1 MRHRQERQRTRGR
14 ILTCCRSR
22 PEQLP
27 LSHRLRK
34 LWSERGDFSRFKVST
49 LSDPSK
55 AQEKEEQRDGESAWD
70 LGANLQ
76 GLLDT
81 EGPNGIGEEGGSA
94 ARIEGRP
101 SEQDGSNDVMS
112 IQEML
117 QLRSRMLEKL
127 GAAQSAL
134 YFSHALVSLLINSTK
149 ADQGSASN
157 PSAARAGSPTSTS
170 AGMARGDTAASTSA
184 MQRNATAMNVMGS
197 AANLEAELGIEP
209 HVFGAS
215 RLETER
221 RKVDPRDNPDEVE
234 DEEEPNDDDDED
246 EEDLEKEV
254 KRKKQSDKKMSEA
267 EREERVRD
275 LVDCYEGKRQ
285 GLSQATDILR
295 RGARALRGNEERNK
309 REEMRWQLLLQAKRT
324 GWGLTPDKPVR
335 GASSNKR
342 ELLEDGNRKRDE
354 PSRDAWIGYAVP
366 ESDAAYRRRA
376 LAYFSHETTTAV
388 ASPVEALAFASRSR
402 KTLLVRLVVG
412 DEEWTSGRRGEA
424 KEEDAD
430 NSIERQLRCAQHEL
444 ADKEL
449 FDGIVAECRAMA
461 SSSLFEATIDDEDGV
476 SIALTGAIIFIE
488 LRQDDK
494 DTLAEEKHTDKING
508 QPHPSALADAVAA
521 ILRLGL
527 VRHHRARAGVK
538 GEPASAARKG
548 WQDGVQMPL
557 LLPILGLIH
566 FASFVSRLQA
576 TLDGVKRAD
585 PRKDYELHS
594 LEKVQDCQRWLAL
607 LLWGSHDWS
616 SAEAMDSLGGSATV
630 FSDGE
635 AVAFL
640 TISYPSNLSLSLPT
654 KKNCVGGRGVQL
666 SRIDVRTLAAV
677 LSEPLQ

>member
-1 MRHRQERQRTRGR
+1 MQERQRTRGR
-14 ILTCCRSR
+14 MLTCCRSR
-22 PEQLP
+22 SAQPP
-27 LSHRLRK
+27 LSDRLRK

-55 AQEKEEQRDGESAWD
+55 AQEKEEQREGESAWD

-76 GLLDT
+76 GLLET
-81 EGPNGIGEEGGSA
+81 EGSNGIGEEGESA

-101 SEQDGSNDVMS
+101 SEQDGSSDVMS

-157 PSAARAGSPTSTS
+157 PSAARAGSPTSSS

-184 MQRNATAMNVMGS
+184 RQRNATAMNVMGS

-221 RKVDPRDNPDEVE
+221 RDVNPQDSLDEAE
-234 DEEEPNDDDDED
+234 DEEEQNDEDED

-254 KRKKQSDKKMSEA
+254 KRKKLGDKKMSEG
-267 EREERVRD
+267 EREERVRE

-335 GASSNKR
+335 GAASNKR

-366 ESDAAYRRRA
+366 EAHAAYRRRA
-376 LAYFSHETTTAV
+376 LAYFSHKTTTAV

-402 KTLLVRLVVG
+402 KTLRVHLVVG

-430 NSIERQLRCAQHEL
+430 NSIEGQLRCAQHEL

-449 FDGIVAECRAMA
+449 FDGIVAECRTMA

-494 DTLAEEKHTDKING
+494 DPLAEEKHTDKVKG
-508 QPHPSALADAVAA
+508 QPYPSALADAVAA

-527 VRHHRARAGVK
+527 VRHYRARAGVK
-538 GEPASAARKG
+538 TEPVSAARKG

-607 LLWGSHDWS
+607 LLWGSHDLS